1 MSLFQNTVV
10 KKYSNSL
17 DQKLV
22 EAKWQLFTTIF
33 HNTTKQDNIRNSKEE
48 QYQAIFLNDLFV
60 QVLGYTQHPNTD
72 YNLITE
78 QKNETNS
85 KKADGAIILNNNVH
99 AVIELKGTETT
110 DLSKIENQAFGYKNN
125 QKDCT
130 YVIIS
135 NFEKLRFYIDNATEC
150 VEFNLF
156 KLNREEFNLLFICLS
171 LESIQSDLPKKI
183 KNESVSNE
191 DKITKDL
198 YKDYSAFRKELFT
211 DIEQI
216 NPQYDRLLLFKK
228 TQKLLDRFLF
238 IFFAE
243 DRQLLPTNLIFSINL
258 EWQKL
263 REARVPVSL
272 YDRYKMYFQDL
283 NTGARVSLP
292 AFGKHTNEIVTAQY
306 DIYAY
311 NGGLFQPDDILDNIA
326 INDDLLY
333 KHTKKLSDYDFESEV
348 DVNILGHIFE
358 NSLNEIDEITNAIE
372 GQEVD
377 KTKTKRKK
385 DGVFYTP
392 KYITKYI
399 VDNTIGKLCEEK
411 KVELALDETK
421 YTTDKRITV
430 GTKKKLIETLD
441 GYRKWLLQLTIV
453 DPACG
458 SGAFLNQALEFLIA
472 EHKYVDELQ
481 AKLFGDALVLSDVE
495 GSILE
500 NNLFGVDL
508 NEESVEIAKLSLWLR
523 TAQRN
528 RKLNSLNNNIKCG
541 NSLIDDATIA
551 GDKAFHWQ
559 NEFPQ
564 VFAKGGFDVVIGNP
578 PYGAFI
584 SKIEQNFYT
593 KNYSTPSYKL
603 DTYGIFIEKG
613 IYLTKL
619 NGKLGYIVPYTFLS
633 IQQHQKLREF
643 ILGYNIETIVD
654 LPTKIFESADLDTV
668 ILLISNSL
676 PTQII
681 KSGKIENQDVVVSN
695 EISLKDILNNKDLQI
710 NLNNSSKDIDL
721 INKIKNLSSKLNDFC
736 EISQG
741 YIPYRRSDLIKNFG
755 DIEGNK
761 IVDGRLWHSS
771 EKKDD
776 EWKQE
781 IQGQDIGRYTYKE
794 SFQYVKYGNHI
805 ASYVNPKFFNNCRII
820 IMEITRGNKYKLS
833 SVYLE
838 KEFYNTPS
846 IINIISKDNSIDL
859 KSILPLINSRLMS
872 WFHLKVNPKANA
884 ETSIPKILVG
894 DVRNL
899 PISNNIVSKRNSFI
913 EKADLMLTLNKSLQE
928 VSLKLSKYFSGQF
941 KIEKLSGKL
950 EKWYDVTFEE
960 FIKEINKA
968 IKAQKGTPLSKKDE
982 FEWMDLFE
990 ENKQKANALQ
1000 QEIAVTDKAIDAMVY
1015 ELYGL
1020 SEEEIGIVEGS

>member
-1 MSLFQNTVV
+1 MALFQNTVV
-10 KKYSNSL
+10 KKYTNTLNKLFL
-17 DQKLV
+17 D
-22 EAKWQLFTTIF
+22 EKWQLFTTIF
-33 HNTTKQDNIRNSKEE
+33 HNSVKQQNIRNSKEE

-60 QVLGYTQHPNTD
+60 QVLGYTQHPNTN

-85 KKADGAIILNNNVH
+85 KKADGAIILNENVH

-110 DLSKIENQAFGYKNN
+110 DLTKIETQAFGYKNN
-125 QKDCT
+125 QKNCS

-135 NFEKLRFYIDNATEC
+135 NFEKLRFYIDNATEFI
-150 VEFNLF
+150 EFNLF
-156 KLNREEFNLLFICLS
+156 TLSRDEFNLLFLCLS
-171 LESIQSDLPKKI
+171 IESMQTDLPKKI

-191 DKITKDL
+191 DKITKEL
-198 YKDYSAFRKELFT
+198 YKDYSAFRKELFN
-211 DIEQI
+211 DIVHL
-216 NPQYDRLLLFKK
+216 NPQYNKLELFKK

-272 YDRYKMYFQDL
+272 YDRYKMYFNDL

-311 NGGLFQPDDILDNIA
+311 NGGLFQPDDLLDNIA
-326 INDDLLY
+326 INDDFLF
-333 KHTKKLSDYDFESEV
+333 KHTKKLSEYDFESEV

-358 NSLNEIDEITNAIE
+358 NSLNEIDEITNAIA

-411 KVELALDETK
+411 KLAIALDETR
-421 YTTDKRITV
+421 YTNDKKINV
-430 GTKKKLIETLD
+430 ATKKKLIETLD
-441 GYRKWLLQLTIV
+441 NYRKWLLQLTIV

-458 SGAFLNQALEFLIA
+458 SGAFLNQALEFLID

-541 NSLIDDATIA
+541 NSLIEDAAIA
-551 GDKAFHWQ
+551 GDKAFNWH
-559 NEFPQ
+559 NEFPK
-564 VFAKGGFDVVIGNP
+564 VFANGGFDVVIGNP
-578 PYGAFI
+578 PYLVIKGGRWIGGFEYGNKAIDFL
-584 SKIEQNFYT
+584 KKKFKTAEQ
-593 KNYSTPSYKL
+593 
-603 DTYGIFIEKG
+603 
-613 IYLTKL
+613 
-619 NGKLGYIVPYTFLS
+619 
-633 IQQHQKLREF
+633 
-643 ILGYNIETIVD
+643 
-654 LPTKIFESADLDTV
+654 
-668 ILLISNSL
+668 
-676 PTQII
+676 
-681 KSGKIENQDVVVSN
+681 
-695 EISLKDILNNKDLQI
+695 QI
-710 NLNNSSKDIDL
+710 NTYILFLELS
-721 INKIKNLSSKLNDFC
+721 KNLSKKNGI
-736 EISQG
+736 ISQITPNTFFANE
-741 YIPYRRSDLIKNFG
+741 YSKKIRNFLIEEANLLEIKNTGLAFEDASVETAIVTYRNNSYSG
-755 DIEGNK
+755 KSLFINSNNSFLVNIIGLNK
-761 IVDGRLWHSS
+761 LTED
-771 EKKDD
+771 
-776 EWKQE
+776 
-781 IQGQDIGRYTYKE
+781 
-794 SFQYVKYGNHI
+794 
-805 ASYVNPKFFNNCRII
+805 
-820 IMEITRGNKYKLS
+820 NKYL
-833 SVYLE
+833 
-838 KEFYNTPS
+838 
-846 IINIISKDNSIDL
+846 INLTENSIDL
-859 KSILPLINSRLMS
+859 LQKLNSFEKLSSSSKVWRGLTTGNDKKYLSESKLSEIYKSIISGSEISRYYKEKNKKFVCYDPKLLDRARDERIFILNEKLISKFVGNRLTFCYDNEQNYVINTACSVEVIDKSFSVKFLLCLLNS
-872 WFHLKVNPKANA
+872 
-884 ETSIPKILVG
+884 KILDYYFQMIFG
-894 DVRNL
+894 DSRDTFPIMKSGSIEQL
-899 PISNNIVSKRNSFI
+899 PIKKISLSDQQPFI
-913 EKADLMLTLNKSLQE
+913 KKADLMLSLNKKLQE
-928 VSLKLSKYFSGQF
+928 ISSKFSTYFSGQF

-950 EKWYDVTFEE
+950 EKWYNLSFDE

-968 IKAQKGTPLSKKDE
+968 IKTQKGTPLTKKDE
-982 FEWMDLFE
+982 FNWIDLFE
-990 ENKQKANALQ
+990 ENKAKANKLQ
-1000 QEIAVTDKAIDAMVY
+1000 NEIAVTDKAIDAMVY

-1020 SEEEIGIVEGS
+1020 SEEEIKIVEQS

>member
-1 MSLFQNTVV
+1 MSLFQSTVV
-10 KKYSNSL
+10 KKYANTFNKLIL
-17 DQKLV
+17 D
-22 EAKWQLFTTIF
+22 EKWQLFTTIF

-85 KKADGAIILNNNVH
+85 KKADGAIIINNNVH

-110 DLSKIENQAFGYKNN
+110 DLAKIETQAFGYKNN
-125 QKDCT
+125 QKECT

-171 LESIQSDLPKKI
+171 LESIQNDLPKKI

-198 YKDYSAFRKELFT
+198 YKDYSAFRKELFA
-211 DIEQI
+211 DMEQL

-311 NGGLFQPDDILDNIA
+311 NGGLFQPDAILDNIA
-326 INDDLLY
+326 INDDLLF
-333 KHTKKLSDYDFESEV
+333 KHTKKLSEYDFESEV

-358 NSLNEIDEITNAIE
+358 NSLNEIDEITNTISL
-372 GQEVD
+372 QED
-377 KTKTKRKK
+377 NSSPSGRSGGASKRKK

-411 KVELALDETK
+411 KVELELDETK

-430 GTKKKLIETLD
+430 ATKKKLIETLD
-441 GYRKWLLQLTIV
+441 HYRKWLLQLTIV

-541 NSLIDDATIA
+541 NSLIDDAAIA
-551 GDKAFHWQ
+551 GDKAFHWH

-578 PYGAFI
+578 PYVNANDIKKNSTLDEYNYLKTKYKIAKGTVDLYLFFFEKGLNILKRNGLLAYITPNRFLSASYGKAFREI
-584 SKIEQNFYT
+584 LLT
-593 KNYSTPSYKL
+593 DYKL
-603 DTYGIFIEKG
+603 LSLIDYSDKIVFADASTYPVITFIKNELPEKK
-613 IYLTKL
+613 YEVLT
-619 NGKLGYIVPYTFLS
+619 GKFDE
-633 IQQHQKLREF
+633 K
-643 ILGYNIETIVD
+643 
-654 LPTKIFESADLDTV
+654 TKD
-668 ILLISNSL
+668 LISNYYPSDRLNILDDSILGFLLNDKIKLTLKVFSKSESL
-676 PTQII
+676 ENC
-681 KSGKIENQDVVVSN
+681 GKINATSTASEADLYS
-695 EISLKDILNNKDLQI
+695 ELISEKIGYK
-710 NLNNSSKDIDL
+710 L
-721 INKIKNLSSKLNDFC
+721 INTGTIDPFFSFWGLSYLTDKGKKYLF
-736 EISQG
+736 
-741 YIPYRRSDLIKNFG
+741 PYLP
-755 DIEGNK
+755 
-761 IVDGRLWHSS
+761 
-771 EKKDD
+771 KD
-776 EWKQE
+776 
-781 IQGQDIGRYTYKE
+781 
-794 SFQYVKYGNHI
+794 S
-805 ASYVNPKFFNNCRII
+805 
-820 IMEITRGNKYKLS
+820 
-833 SVYLE
+833 
-838 KEFYNTPS
+838 
-846 IINIISKDNSIDL
+846 NIISKNRHNLYSSNKIIISKIGNSCF
-859 KSILPLINSRLMS
+859 KS
-872 WFHLKVNPKANA
+872 K
-884 ETSIPKILVG
+884 
-894 DVRNL
+894 
-899 PISNNIVSKRNSFI
+899 FI
-913 EKADLMLTLNKSLQE
+913 FA
-928 VSLKLSKYFSGQF
+928 
-941 KIEKLSGKL
+941 
-950 EKWYDVTFEE
+950 
-960 FIKEINKA
+960 KERQN
-968 IKAQKGTPLSKKDE
+968 
-982 FEWMDLFE
+982 
-990 ENKQKANALQ
+990 
-1000 QEIAVTDKAIDAMVY
+1000 
-1015 ELYGL
+1015 
-1020 SEEEIGIVEGS
+1020 